1 MIVADSSVWI
11 AYQRDP
17 ATDIGREFE
26 LLLTADSIAML
37 GPIMA
42 EILQG
47 SRSDGEFNFYVNRL
61 DGLRFIDTDQQ
72 TWILVGDLG
81 YQLRSRGDTVPFAD
95 LVIAALAIQ
104 NRLPVFTLDQ
114 DFGRIPGLELY
125 EPER

>member
-1 MIVADSSVWI
+1 MIVADTSVWI
-11 AYQRDP
+11 AYQREP
-17 ATDIGREFE
+17 ESDIGKEFE
-26 LLLTADSIAML
+26 LLLTGDSIAML

-47 SRSDGEFNFYVNRL
+47 SRSDGEFIFYVNRL

-72 TWILVGDLG
+72 TWTLVGDLG

-114 DFGRIPGLELY
+114 DFRRIPGLDLY
-125 EPER
+125 EPGN

>member
-1 MIVADSSVWI
+1 MIVADTSVWI
-11 AYQRDP
+11 AYQREP
-17 ATDIGREFE
+17 ESDIGKEFE
-26 LLLTADSIAML
+26 LLLTGDSIAML

-72 TWILVGDLG
+72 TWTLVGDLG

-114 DFGRIPGLELY
+114 DFRRIPGLDLY
-125 EPER
+125 EPGN